1 LKEARTQTYQID
13 KENYSSNI
21 TEIFKVNRA
30 LCRGENVSNE
40 HDKSLYCSFV
50 TNNHSFLILGPIKQ
64 EIISIDPIVVV
75 YYDIIS
81 QERIKTIKNMANKRV
96 FNISYIDLLTL
107 YFKGSF

>member
-50 TNNHSFLILGPIKQ
+50 
-64 EIISIDPIVVV
+64 
-75 YYDIIS
+75 
-81 QERIKTIKNMANKRV
+81 
-96 FNISYIDLLTL
+96 
-107 YFKGSF
+107 